1 MADIKTVQRVPS
13 PDPTGA
19 YINTATQGD
28 PDAPE
33 TGSPSSL
40 DRLQMFASANGDI
53 SDLLAPSELTELGIK
68 AVREWRLDEGSR
80 QSWKEKASRS
90 LDIAAQERPEE
101 DEREP
106 LWNDEGANIHYPI
119 LTVSAQQFAARAY
132 PELVKGD
139 KVVGIRTFQ
148 ATPNPQAPPQA
159 PQGPPP
165 QPGQLPSPQQAQAMQ
180 AAQAMQQQDAARQQ
194 ASDAK
199 AARAQRVSTY
209 LNFLIFYKMDDWEGE
224 TDQLL
229 HELPIVG
236 SAFKKVMFG
245 TTGLTSDYVSA
256 LRLCVHNDT
265 KSLYRVP
272 RITQDF
278 EVYPYE
284 VEDRVRDGT
293 YRADA
298 LERLPP
304 RSESDSQKPY
314 DFIEQHR
321 LDDLD
326 GDGLSE
332 PYIVT
337 VEQDTQTVMRV
348 EPAYT
353 MDDVFIRGDKVSRID
368 RWLPF
373 SEFAFLPDP
382 KGRFYKLGFGQL
394 LEDISETVD
403 TFVNQMIDAGTAQ
416 IAGGGFISSGVRLQ
430 GSGQGGVVTFQP
442 GEFAVADVP
451 AGQLRNSIW
460 ERTVPQPSDVA
471 FKMLELLLAAAKDI
485 AAVKDVITGE
495 APSTAPVGTTLAL
508 QNQALQVFS
517 SIYKRVYRGFR
528 DEFRL
533 MFRALKRWATDK
545 ERQEYQEITGGDL
558 DQDFAG
564 DGTDIQPVA
573 DPTVV
578 TKMQKMARAQAVM
591 MLAESEYGKA
601 AGMLESGPAQMGVKG
616 ILEDM
621 DFPNPQDFV
630 SQIQP
635 DPEVA
640 AKAADMTASAQLK
653 GAQAQALPIKTQI
666 EAGKLKLDTVKAA
679 AEDADREA
687 DVNLIR
693 AKTLREMGLAAID
706 THSLHKE
713 ADRINQTGSIADAE
727 QLVDPAEEAE
737 KDREA
742 AAAKPAA
749 GE

>member
-1 MADIKTVQRVPS
+1 MADIRTVQRVPS

-19 YINTATQGD
+19 YINTAPQGD
-28 PDAPE
+28 PDTPD
-33 TGSPSSL
+33 TPHL
-40 DRLQMFASANGDI
+40 DRLQAFASTNGDI
-53 SDLLAPSELTELGIK
+53 SDLLTPAQLDELGIK
-68 AVREWRLDEGSR
+68 AMREWRLDEGSR
-80 QSWKEKASRS
+80 ESWKEKAERS

-148 ATPNPQAPPQA
+148 ASPNPQAPPQA

-165 QPGQLPSPQQAQAMQ
+165 QPGQPPSPQMQAAAQQAQAMQ
-180 AAQAMQQQDAARQQ
+180 AQEAARQQ
-194 ASDAK
+194 AADAK
-199 AARAQRVSTY
+199 AARAQRVATY

-245 TTGLTSDYVSA
+245 TTGLRSDYVSA
-256 LRLCVHNDT
+256 LRLSVHNGT

-284 VEDRVRDGT
+284 VEDRIRDGT

-298 LERLPP
+298 MEYLPP
-304 RSESDSQKPY
+304 RSESDEQKPY
-314 DFIEQHR
+314 EFIEQHR

-326 GDGLSE
+326 GDGLAE

-337 VEQDTQTVMRV
+337 VEQSTQTVVRV

-353 MDDVFIRGDKVSRID
+353 MDDVFIRGDRVSRID

-373 SEFAFLPDP
+373 SEFAFLPDL

-403 TFVNQMIDAGTAQ
+403 SFINQMIDAGTAQ

-451 AGQLRNSIW
+451 AGQLQQSIW

-545 ERQEYQEITGGDL
+545 ERQEYTEITGGDL

-578 TKMQKMARAQAVM
+578 TKMQKMARNQAVM
-591 MLAESEYGKA
+591 MLAESEVGKA
-601 AGMLESGPAQMGVKG
+601 AGMLTSGPAQKIVTDM
-616 ILEDM
+616 LDDM
-621 DFPNPQDFV
+621 DYPVPTDYV
-630 SQIQP
+630 GPLPP
-635 DPEVA
+635 DPEVV
-640 AKAADMTASAQLK
+640 AKAQDMAASAQLK
-653 GAQAQALPIKTQI
+653 GAQAEALPQKMQI
-666 EAGKLKLDTVKAA
+666 EAAKVHLDAAKAV
-679 AEDADREA
+679 AEDEDRKA
-687 DVNLIR
+687 DVGLIQ
-693 AKTLREMGLAAID
+693 AKTLRELGLASID
-706 THSLHKE
+706 THELHKE
-713 ADRINQTGSIADAE
+713 ADRISQTGSVADAE
-727 QLVDPAEEAE
+727 SLVDPAEEAE
-737 KDREA
+737 KDR
-742 AAAKPAA
+742 AAAKAKPKGGA
-749 GE
+749 E